1 MSEKKNILLVCG
13 GGASSGFMAANMR
26 KAAKKRKMEIS
37 IKARSEAEIEEYL
50 DSIDVLLIGPH
61 LSYMEDDIKKQVE
74 GKNIKVA
81 LIPQDIYGPLDGER
95 ALDLIE

>member
-1 MSEKKNILLVCG
+1 MDNKKNILLVCG

-37 IKARSEAEIEEYL
+37 IKARSESEIEEYL

-61 LSYMEDDIKKQVE
+61 LAYMEEEIKQKVQGKGIQVT
-74 GKNIKVA
+74 
-81 LIPQDIYGPLDGER
+81 LIPQDIYGPLDGDK
-95 ALDLIE
+95 ALNLID